1 MVFDRGLRDCRVF
14 MSEDEWARG
23 LQELNMALPG
33 GPIGRITDEY
43 IYKRY
48 HGAVHMMATDGRW
61 WPLVAADGR

>member
-23 LQELNMALPG
+23 LQELNIALPG
-33 GPIGRITDEY
+33 GPVGRITDEY

-48 HGAVHMMATDGRW
+48 QWRRPHDGR
-61 WPLVAADGR
+61 